1 MGLTMRP
8 SAPALSLVGKAMATE
23 RAELIR
29 QWTGWV
35 TNRVNTDPRSKR
47 PEIERQLGLLVD
59 IMVETTG
66 PLRRQVAELWLS
78 ACELHGVAAAERG
91 LAAGEVVEELQH
103 LRELLIRHLSEVT
116 LRLPPRQGMATVIRL
131 NRFLDKGITRAV
143 VGYTDALVRTLF
155 DQNGVA
161 VREVPG
167 DDDITQRVQHL
178 QDELKRI
185 RETTA

>member
-1 MGLTMRP
+1 
-8 SAPALSLVGKAMATE
+8 
-23 RAELIR
+23 
-29 QWTGWV
+29 
-35 TNRVNTDPRSKR
+35 
-47 PEIERQLGLLVD
+47 
-59 IMVETTG
+59 
-66 PLRRQVAELWLS
+66 VAELWLS

-103 LRELLIRHLSEVT
+103 LRELLIRHLTEVT

-161 VREVPG
+161 VREEPG
-167 DDDITQRVQHL
+167 DDDITQRLQHL